1 MSRIYLYDE
10 HKTKGR
16 IGGGNKGTKF
26 QLQSKN
32 RYDMRH
38 GQFNFWRFLPLRFV
52 RFPLLAFA
60 YCSRPRPPVRILS
73 SSAFGY
79 YVPHSRG
86 VAVKHATLSDWR

>member
-60 YCSRPRPPVRILS
+60 YCSRPPSARSHPFLLRIRLL
-73 SSAFGY
+73 
-79 YVPHSRG
+79 R
-86 VAVKHATLSDWR
+86 TT